1 MQLGRA
7 VISSR
12 TPTLEHAFGDTLI
25 WYDAANPNGLA
36 QALIDVS
43 AQSTNELTEYGAKLR
58 EKYSTDY
65 AWDGTIKSLKLTLGE
80 L

>member
-1 MQLGRA
+1 
-7 VISSR
+7 
-12 TPTLEHAFGDTLI
+12 LI

-43 AQSTNELTEYGAKLR
+43 AQSTNELMEHGAKLR
-58 EKYSTDY
+58 EKYSTAY
-65 AWDGTIKSLKLTLGE
+65 AWDGTIKGLKQWLGE